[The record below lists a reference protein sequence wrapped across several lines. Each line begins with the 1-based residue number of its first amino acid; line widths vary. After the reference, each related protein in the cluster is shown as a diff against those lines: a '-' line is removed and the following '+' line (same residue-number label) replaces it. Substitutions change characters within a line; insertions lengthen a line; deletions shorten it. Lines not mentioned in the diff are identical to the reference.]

1 MGAENMERPA
11 SHVEGDI
18 HAAEIAHA
26 SVLSTQRAGVV
37 ESTEVQR
44 EKGCSVDLSS
54 ALSAIDVDTASSLD
68 VQGISP

>member
-1 MGAENMERPA
+1 MKRPA

-18 HAAEIAHA
+18 HAAELAHS

-44 EKGCSVDLSS
+44 EKGCSVDLERPQCDRRGHGK
-54 ALSAIDVDTASSLD
+54 L
-68 VQGISP
+68 P